1 MTRAV
6 APSPIRLL
14 ESRWERF
21 HLSKT
26 MHVDLSPRHVSD
38 VLRDAGRHVTWWYR
52 LYSKLAW
59 EKGLLL
65 YDLTTTFA
73 YSGSIKL
80 AEKGYNPDRRYVDQI
95 GVVMAFSCRDALP
108 VGADVFYGSVKDIA
122 TIRDFLERLPDA
134 ARREG
139 VGFILDRGFTSYGL
153 LEDFRREGIGYVVP
167 LKKNSKLMKVD
178 EVGWNGTPFLYR
190 KRPVRWA
197 CMESRYGRLYAFED
211 PELGGAEEAA
221 LLRRV
226 ERKEMGMREYEER
239 KRVIGLLSDM
249 EMDGPRM
256 YDLYKGREDIEL
268 AFDAMKNTLDA
279 DRTYLQS
286 PEGVRG
292 FFLVSFLAMR
302 VHFKILKRL
311 RERKLIGKVSVEEV
325 LFELSKIER
334 IVEKNGREY
343 YASIP
348 KKARNILSL
357 FSDMLP
363 MG

>member
-1 MTRAV
+1 
-6 APSPIRLL
+6 
-14 ESRWERF
+14 
-21 HLSKT
+21 
-26 MHVDLSPRHVSD
+26 
-38 VLRDAGRHVTWWYR
+38 
-52 LYSKLAW
+52 
-59 EKGLLL
+59 
-65 YDLTTTFA
+65 
-73 YSGSIKL
+73 
-80 AEKGYNPDRRYVDQI
+80 
-95 GVVMAFSCRDALP
+95 
-108 VGADVFYGSVKDIA
+108 
-122 TIRDFLERLPDA
+122 RDFLERLPDA

-239 KRVIGLLSDM
+239 KRVAGIIGLLSDM

-311 RERKLIGKVSVEEV
+311 RERKLTGKVSVEEV